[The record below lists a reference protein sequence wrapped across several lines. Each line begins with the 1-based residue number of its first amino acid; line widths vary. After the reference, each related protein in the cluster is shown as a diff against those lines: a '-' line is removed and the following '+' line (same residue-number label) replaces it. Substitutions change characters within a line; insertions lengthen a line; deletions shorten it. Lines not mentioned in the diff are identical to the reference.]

1 MSSKT
6 SARRPVGWSYKTSSS
21 VMICAWGDKRRN
33 AWISRRL
40 FTCEDNEP
48 WRLKEARL
56 VNRIKMVFHAFD
68 SMVLAILDI
77 LGFQNLAKVQLHA
90 HAERTPEQTSLNV
103 PSPFFATSLYL

>member
-1 MSSKT
+1 
-6 SARRPVGWSYKTSSS
+6 
-21 VMICAWGDKRRN
+21 
-33 AWISRRL
+33 
-40 FTCEDNEP
+40 
-48 WRLKEARL
+48 
-56 VNRIKMVFHAFD
+56 MVFHAFD

>member
-6 SARRPVGWSYKTSSS
+6 SARRPVGWSYNTSSS

-77 LGFQNLAKVQLHA
+77 LGFQNLAECAFTLLRHESILA
-90 HAERTPEQTSLNV
+90 HSARYSLIRE
-103 PSPFFATSLYL
+103 